1 MPIIETLKNNLIET
15 FTSISLLQAIRLV
28 AIVGGYILIR
38 NLVTRELAKRQLE
51 EKVRADERRIQKE
64 RTDRLVEKPDELA
77 GGGGGDAGDKTTGST
92 TEFGWGKKTRRK
104 VKKQK
109 EMFERA
115 VDRLKEQQQQ
125 GQGSSYNSD
134 EDADI
139 QDLLE
144 D

>member
-1 MPIIETLKNNLIET
+1 MPIIETLKNNIIET
-15 FTSISLLQAIRLV
+15 FASISLLQAIRLV

-51 EKVRADERRIQKE
+51 EKVRADERRLQKE
-64 RTDRLVEKPDELA
+64 RTEKLVEKPDELD
-77 GGGGGDAGDKTTGST
+77 GGDSGDKATGST
-92 TEFGWGKKTRRK
+92 TEFGWGKKTRRR

-115 VDRLKEQQQQ
+115 VDQLKQQQQQ
-125 GQGSSYNSD
+125 GLGSSYNSD